1 MNVTGFSKLG
11 SALADL
17 EAAWQDRLRDAEE
30 LLATGRNG
38 WAIATGL
45 YALEIRLKV
54 LVCRRL
60 DLVQLPRAFEVHD
73 LPGLLLLAG
82 LSRRIQRKPAR
93 GVKRNWDA
101 ILALSPQLND
111 FRYTAS
117 ARWSA
122 TQAQDFFRQ
131 LRDPPNGVLIWL
143 GKIR

>member
-1 MNVTGFSKLG
+1 M
-11 SALADL
+11 
-17 EAAWQDRLRDAEE
+17 
-30 LLATGRNG
+30 
-38 WAIATGL
+38 
-45 YALEIRLKV
+45 
-54 LVCRRL
+54 
-60 DLVQLPRAFEVHD
+60 PRAFEVHD

-93 GVKRNWDA
+93 GVKQNWDA

-117 ARWSA
+117 AGWSA
-122 TQAQDFFRQ
+122 AQAQDFFRQ